1 MPIDAFPDATLE
13 RVAVIVGDFRTGST
27 ITQLL
32 NVCRLR
38 EPEPAH
44 STKWRRVHA
53 ALEYEQSTSGS
64 GACLLRLVQEFGRP
78 QAWPQKDDFEQM
90 RAEINP
96 VLAYNGYEL
105 QADGTMTTRPLAKTH
120 DEANA
125 ATVQRLRKAL
135 ADRGGHA
142 EVFKY
147 CSEQLVA
154 EDCFFAVQEATKG
167 LAERLREMTD
177 LDLDGHELV
186 DAALFGKS
194 PMVALNALTSDT
206 QWNEQR
212 GIGNLM
218 KGCFSAFRNPTAH
231 EPRIVWHVSEA
242 DTLDLLSTLSL
253 IHRRLDVAVVLRR
266 A

>member
-1 MPIDAFPDATLE
+1 MSIDAFPDATLE
-13 RVAVIVGDFRTGST
+13 RVAVIVGEFRTGST

-32 NVCRLR
+32 TACRMP

-53 ALEYEQSTSGS
+53 ALESEQRISGS
-64 GACLLRLVQEFGRP
+64 GACVLRLVQEFGRP
-78 QAWPQKDDFEQM
+78 QAWPRKDIFEQM
-90 RAEINP
+90 RTEMNP
-96 VLAYNGYEL
+96 VLAYTGYEL
-105 QADGTMTTRPLAKTH
+105 QVDGTVTTRPVATTH

-125 ATVQRLRKAL
+125 ATVQRLRNAL

-167 LAERLREMTD
+167 LAERLREMTN

-186 DAALFGKS
+186 SAALLGKS
-194 PMVALNALTSDT
+194 PMVALNALSSDT

-212 GIGNLM
+212 GHRQPDEG
-218 KGCFSAFRNPTAH
+218 
-231 EPRIVWHVSEA
+231 
-242 DTLDLLSTLSL
+242 LLQCLP
-253 IHRRLDVAVVLRR
+253 
-266 A
+266 